1 MNNDY
6 SQMPKAM
13 VSHALLAAVLAC
25 LLWAATGVALAQ
37 EVQPAEPAAAAQA
50 PAELTL
56 TPAQAAELAL
66 RNSLQLQR
74 DAKSVEQAEARLKQA
89 QTIGKTT
96 TAASATLTHRAPVK
110 NTKPFNEILSV
121 ALSKPLYTGHRLET
135 RTALAQRGIEAA
147 SARAAVTASET
158 ALVAR
163 TLAYNILRLDMLAS
177 VTNQRATAVAEHLR
191 ITKAMEAAG
200 TVPNFEV
207 VQAETELAAAKG
219 DIIAA
224 QTAALQA
231 RAALA
236 NLLVL
241 PQTTVLNVEE
251 GVPLQQP
258 DGSLTDLLTLGWD
271 KRPEMT
277 LAERQLTVA
286 QANLE
291 VIRQSTNPSLNL
303 VAQVNQQTVTAVNE
317 PLNWVLGL
325 SWTKPL
331 SDGGLRRAQEQEQ
344 QAVIADAKL
353 QIESLRQDISLE
365 IKHALLAVDEAREQ
379 LKVAEAGEVNARERL
394 RMADVRF
401 AAGLSIGIEVLDA
414 QTALAAAQAATVNA
428 RYDLQTSVVD
438 LLRAVGGLDEARPEE
453 ASEPAKP

>member
-6 SQMPKAM
+6 SQMPKTM
-13 VSHALLAAVLAC
+13 VSHALLVGMLAC
-25 LLWAATGVALAQ
+25 LLWAATGAARAQ
-37 EVQPAEPAAAAQA
+37 EAQPAAAAQPSA
-50 PAELTL
+50 DLTL

-74 DAKSVEQAEARLKQA
+74 DARSVEQAEARLRQA

-96 TAASATLTHRAPVK
+96 TAASASLTHRAPVK

-121 ALSKPLYTGHRLET
+121 ALSKPLYTGRRLET
-135 RTALAQRGIEAA
+135 QTALAQRGIEAA

-158 ALVAR
+158 ALAAR
-163 TLAYNILRLDMLAS
+163 TLAYNILRLDMLAN

-200 TVPNFEV
+200 TVPNFDV
-207 VQAETELAAAKG
+207 VQAETELAAARG

-224 QTAALQA
+224 QTAAQQA
-231 RAALA
+231 RAALV

-241 PQTTVLNVEE
+241 PQTTVLTVEE

-286 QANLE
+286 EAGLE

-344 QAVIADAKL
+344 AAAIADTKL
-353 QIESLRQDISLE
+353 QIESLKQDIALE

-394 RMADVRF
+394 RMAEVRF

-428 RYDLQTSVVD
+428 RYDLQTSVVQLRKAIGD
-438 LLRAVGGLDEARPEE
+438 LEEDLGADAAV
-453 ASEPAKP
+453 PAKP

>member
-1 MNNDY
+1 MNTNY
-6 SQMPKAM
+6 REISKPMLP
-13 VSHALLAAVLAC
+13 HALAAAMLAC
-25 LLWAATGVALAQ
+25 LLWLTAGAALAQ
-37 EVQPAEPAAAAQA
+37 EAQAAQPAVASQA
-50 PAELTL
+50 PTELTL

-96 TAASATLTHRAPVK
+96 TAASASLTHRAPVK
-110 NTKPFNEILSV
+110 NSRPFNEILSV
-121 ALSKPLYTGHRLET
+121 ALNKPLYTGHRLET
-135 RTALAQRGIEAA
+135 QTALAKRGIEAA

-158 ALVAR
+158 ALAAR

-191 ITKAMEAAG
+191 ITRAMEAAG

-207 VQAETELAAAKG
+207 VQAETELASAKG

-224 QTAALQA
+224 QTAAQQA
-231 RAALA
+231 RAVLA

-241 PQTTVLNVEE
+241 PQTTVLTVEE

-258 DGSLTDLLTLGWD
+258 DASLTDLFALGWEE
-271 KRPEMT
+271 RPEMT
-277 LAERQLTVA
+277 LADRQLRVA
-286 QANLE
+286 EATLD
-291 VIRQSTNPSLNL
+291 VIHQSTNSSLGF

-325 SWTKPL
+325 AWTKPL
-331 SDGGLRRAQEQEQ
+331 SDGGMRRAEEEEQR
-344 QAVIADAKL
+344 AVIADAKL
-353 QIESLRQDISLE
+353 QIESLKQDISLE
-365 IKHALLAVDEAREQ
+365 IKHAVLAVDEAREQ

-438 LLRAVGGLDEARPEE
+438 LLRAIGDLEEDLEAGP
-453 ASEPAKP
+453 AAPAKP